1 MNYAQQLTEPKLS
14 QTGSYLKTPEMNWKI
29 RLKVQK
35 KAFYKKALAS
45 KNSKTI
51 WRTIYRILK
60 PNPER
65 CTASPTWLNNY
76 CSSLAANLTGFIST
90 SESNVPSNINENQ
103 DTLTLK
109 PTTYDAVKKEI
120 NNLKNDCS
128 TGFDTIPVKY
138 LKVVSEYIASL
149 ITNMI
154 NNCIK
159 TNSFPKMWKIARMSP
174 IPKVKVP
181 TKPSD
186 YRPISVLPVLSK
198 VFERIIL
205 NQV

>member
-1 MNYAQQLTEPKLS
+1 MPCSNKTHEIHTTTSTVDENNWHNKSAKKINELRTTAHRTQTESEWELFRNTRNELKD
-14 QTGSYLKTPEMNWKI
+14 QTKSAERT
-29 RLKVQK
+29 
-35 KAFYKKALAS
+35 FYKKALAS
-45 KNSKTI
+45 KNSKRI

-76 CSSLAANLTGFIST
+76 CSSLAANLTGFTST
-90 SESNVPSNINENQ
+90 SESSVPSNINENQ

-138 LKVVSEYIASL
+138 LKLVSEYIVSL
-149 ITNMI
+149 MTNII

-159 TNSFPKMWKIARMSP
+159 TNSFPKMWKIA
-174 IPKVKVP
+174 
-181 TKPSD
+181 
-186 YRPISVLPVLSK
+186 
-198 VFERIIL
+198 
-205 NQV
+205 